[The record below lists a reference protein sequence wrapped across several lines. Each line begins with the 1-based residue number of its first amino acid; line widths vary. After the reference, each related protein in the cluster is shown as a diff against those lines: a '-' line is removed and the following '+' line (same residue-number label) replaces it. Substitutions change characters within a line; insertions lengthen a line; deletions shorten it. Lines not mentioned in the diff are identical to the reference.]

1 MLILDFCLRDPN
13 LKWIQR
19 LKICLG
25 AACGLEY
32 LHDHKDTQQRVLHR
46 DIKSAN
52 ILLDENWNAKIA
64 DFGLSKY
71 GPANQQHTFI
81 FSDAKGTIGYCDP
94 MYVETGLLTKESD
107 VYSFGVVLFEVLCS
121 RHCVDLRYK
130 DERRILPMLVK
141 KCQKQQTLHTIID
154 VRLRQQFDQHSFDMF
169 VSLAYQCLERDRT
182 HRPLMPSVVSKLKTA
197 LQYQEAFEVKAQEAK
212 RKIIFLQNN
221 VDQLYQEPEASLKN
235 VVVNPLLDYEKICP
249 PGGSNLII
257 LYTTT
262 VKTIPKTFQDC
273 SSLRLI
279 LNGFKVLYQER
290 DVSMHVDFRDELWR
304 IMGKKVALPRLFIK
318 GSYIGGAD
326 EVLHLHE
333 QGKFRPLLAGI
344 PIKKLEG
351 PCKGCA
357 GNLFLVCPNCSGS
370 KKVNS
375 GGRGLPKSCMNCN
388 ENGLI
393 KCPICF

>member
-1 MLILDFCLRDPN
+1 M
-13 LKWIQR
+13 
-19 LKICLG
+19 
-25 AACGLEY
+25 
-32 LHDHKDTQQRVLHR
+32 
-46 DIKSAN
+46 
-52 ILLDENWNAKIA
+52 
-64 DFGLSKY
+64 
-71 GPANQQHTFI
+71 
-81 FSDAKGTIGYCDP
+81 
-94 MYVETGLLTKESD
+94 
-107 VYSFGVVLFEVLCS
+107 
-121 RHCVDLRYK
+121 
-130 DERRILPMLVK
+130 
-141 KCQKQQTLHTIID
+141 
-154 VRLRQQFDQHSFDMF
+154 
-169 VSLAYQCLERDRT
+169 
-182 HRPLMPSVVSKLKTA
+182 
-197 LQYQEAFEVKAQEAK
+197 QEAFEVKAQEAK

-393 KCPICF
+393 KCPICFWNFCSLTNDKMWFQYFYRHSSALLIWLCFVDSFLKNKWFTILWILDKIIILSFL